1 MPASRVGDS
10 AASEPPYTR
19 AVPALDALATL
30 VEVAENLIPFNRMLG
45 LRDCRISDD
54 GEVRIRVDRRDDL
67 IGNFTRGYLH
77 GGVISSTLDVVGGIA
92 SMMGVLGRDLPGTQ
106 DEAARIFAKIGTID
120 MRVDYLRPGVG
131 EWFDAS
137 AVVLRTGAR
146 VAVTRMEF
154 HNDAGTLIAV
164 GTGTYIVG

>member
-1 MPASRVGDS
+1 MPGFDTL
-10 AASEPPYTR
+10 AA
-19 AVPALDALATL
+19 L
-30 VEVAENLIPFNRMLG
+30 VEVAENLIPFNRKLG
-45 LRDCRISDD
+45 LRDCRIGDD
-54 GEVRIRVDRRDDL
+54 GTVHIRVDRRDEL
-67 IGNFTRGYLH
+67 VGNFARGYLH

-92 SMMGVLGRDLPGTQ
+92 AMMGVVGRDLPETQ
-106 DEAARIFAKIGTID
+106 EEAARIFSKIGTID

-137 AVVLRTGAR
+137 AVVLRTGSR

-154 HNDAGTLIAV
+154 HNDEGTLIAV